1 MGGLPAHHASP
12 VPPTSMDGMTN
23 TDAFDAPLTLDPDAV
38 LLLIDVQKGFED
50 TSFWGPRD
58 NPRAEQR
65 MAELITAWQAT
76 GRPIVTVQHASAAG
90 PLAEGT
96 PGYELKDFVAGLTPA
111 LHVTKTVNSAFYG
124 TPDLHAWLQE
134 RGARQ
139 VVVTGIITNVCVE
152 TTTRM
157 AGNLGYDAI
166 FPTDA
171 MHSFDMT
178 GPDGTTVPAA
188 DLARATATTLHAN
201 RFAKVVT
208 TERVVRAAKA

>member
-1 MGGLPAHHASP
+1 
-12 VPPTSMDGMTN
+12 MDGMTN
-23 TDAFDAPLTLDPDAV
+23 TDAFDAPLTLDQDAV

-50 TSFWGPRD
+50 TAFWGPRD

-65 MAELITAWQAT
+65 MAELIAAWQAT
-76 GRPIVTVQHASAAG
+76 GRPIVTVQHTSPAG

-96 PGYELKDFVAGLTPA
+96 PGHGLKDFVADVTPA

-139 VVVTGIITNVCVE
+139 VVVTGIITNVCNE
-152 TTTRM
+152 TTARM
-157 AGNLGYDAI
+157 AGNLGYDAV
-166 FPTDA
+166 FPVDA

-188 DLARATATTLHAN
+188 DLARATATTLHAM

-208 TERVVRAAKA
+208 TEQVLRAAKA

>member
-1 MGGLPAHHASP
+1 
-12 VPPTSMDGMTN
+12 MTN

-38 LLLIDVQKGFED
+38 LLLVDVQKGFED
-50 TSFWGPRD
+50 ASFWGPRD

-65 MAELITAWQAT
+65 MAELIAVWQDT
-76 GRPIVTVQHASAAG
+76 GRPIVTVQHASTAG

-96 PGYELKDFVAGLTPA
+96 PGYALKDFVADVTPA

-124 TPDLHAWLQE
+124 TPDLHAWLRQ

-139 VVVTGIITNVCVE
+139 VVVTGIITNVCCE

-188 DLARATATTLHAN
+188 ELARATATTLHAN

-208 TERVVRAAKA
+208 TRDVTRAATA

>member
-1 MGGLPAHHASP
+1 M
-12 VPPTSMDGMTN
+12 N
-23 TDAFDAPLTLDPDAV
+23 TDAFDAPLTLDSDAV
-38 LLLIDVQKGFED
+38 LLLIDVQQGFED
-50 TSFWGPRD
+50 QDYWGPRD
-58 NPRAEQR
+58 NPQAEQR
-65 MAELITAWQAT
+65 IAELIAAWQAT

-90 PLAEGT
+90 PLAKGT
-96 PGYELKDFVAGLTPA
+96 PGYELKDFVAEVTPE

-139 VVVTGIITNVCVE
+139 LVVTGIITNVCNE
-152 TTTRM
+152 TTARM

-188 DLARATATTLHAN
+188 DLARATATTLHAM

-208 TERVVRAAKA
+208 TEKVLEAAKA

>member
-1 MGGLPAHHASP
+1 
-12 VPPTSMDGMTN
+12 MTN
-23 TDAFDAPLTLDPDAV
+23 TDAFDAPLTLDSDAV
-38 LLLIDVQKGFED
+38 LLLIDVQQGFED
-50 TSFWGPRD
+50 QDFWGPRD
-58 NPRAEQR
+58 NPDAEQR
-65 MAELITAWQAT
+65 IAELITAWQAT
-76 GRPIVTVQHASAAG
+76 GRPIVTVQHASRVG
-90 PLAEGT
+90 PLVEGT
-96 PGYELKDFVAGLTPA
+96 PGYRLKDLAAALTPD

-139 VVVTGIITNVCVE
+139 LVVTGIMTNVCNE

-171 MHSFDMT
+171 MHTFDMT
-178 GPDGTTVPAA
+178 GPDGVTVPAA
-188 DLARATATTLHAN
+188 ELARATATTLHAM

-208 TERVVRAAKA
+208 TETVLRAAKA

>member
-1 MGGLPAHHASP
+1 
-12 VPPTSMDGMTN
+12 MTN

-50 TSFWGPRD
+50 HEYWGPRD
-58 NPRAEQR
+58 NPQAEQR
-65 MAELITAWQAT
+65 MAELIAAWQAT
-76 GRPIVTVQHASAAG
+76 GRPVVTVQHASAAG
-90 PLAEGT
+90 PLVPGT
-96 PGYELKDFVAGLTPA
+96 PGYELKDFVAGLTPD
-111 LHVTKTVNSAFYG
+111 LHITKTVNSAFYG

-139 VVVTGIITNVCVE
+139 LVVTGIITNVCNE
-152 TTTRM
+152 TTARM

-171 MHSFDMT
+171 MHAFDMT
-178 GPDGTTVPAA
+178 GPDGTTLTAA
-188 DLARATATTLHAN
+188 ELARATGTVLHAM

-208 TERVVRAAKA
+208 TEQVLVAAKA

>member
-1 MGGLPAHHASP
+1 
-12 VPPTSMDGMTN
+12 MTN
-23 TDAFDAPLTLDPDAV
+23 TDAFDAPLTLDSDAV
-38 LLLIDVQKGFED
+38 LLLIDVQKGFEAPQY
-50 TSFWGPRD
+50 GPRD
-58 NPRAEQR
+58 NPQAEQR
-65 MAELITAWQAT
+65 MAELIAAWQAT
-76 GRPIVTVQHASAAG
+76 GRPIVTVQHASASG
-90 PLAEGT
+90 PLAKDD
-96 PGYELKDFVAGLTPA
+96 PGYALKDFVAELTPE
-111 LHVTKTVNSAFYG
+111 LHITKTVNSAFYG

-139 VVVTGIITNVCVE
+139 IVITGIITNVCNE
-152 TTTRM
+152 TTARM

-188 DLARATATTLHAN
+188 ELARATATTLHAM

-208 TERVVRAAKA
+208 TDKVLAAAKA

>member
-1 MGGLPAHHASP
+1 M
-12 VPPTSMDGMTN
+12 N
-23 TDAFDAPLTLDPDAV
+23 TDAFDAPLTLDSDAV
-38 LLLIDVQKGFED
+38 LLLIDVQQGFED
-50 TSFWGPRD
+50 QDYWGPRD
-58 NPRAEQR
+58 NPQAEQR
-65 MAELITAWQAT
+65 MAELIAAWQAT

-90 PLAEGT
+90 PLAKGA
-96 PGYELKDFVAGLTPA
+96 PGYELKDFVAGVTPE

-124 TPDLHAWLQE
+124 TPDLHAWLQA

-139 VVVTGIITNVCVE
+139 LVVTGMLTNVCNE
-152 TTTRM
+152 TTARM
-157 AGNLGYDAI
+157 AGNLGYDAV

-188 DLARATATTLHAN
+188 DLARATATTLHAM

-208 TERVVRAAKA
+208 TEKVLEAAKA

>member
-1 MGGLPAHHASP
+1 
-12 VPPTSMDGMTN
+12 MDGMTN

-38 LLLIDVQKGFED
+38 LLLIDVQKGFEAPD
-50 TSFWGPRD
+50 FGPRD
-58 NPRAEQR
+58 NPQAEQR
-65 MAELITAWQAT
+65 MAELIAVWQAT
-76 GRPIVTVQHASAAG
+76 GRPIVTVQHSAPVG

-96 PGYELKDFVAGLTPA
+96 PGYELKDFVAELTPA
-111 LHVTKTVNSAFYG
+111 LHITKSVNSAFYG

-139 VVVTGIITNVCVE
+139 VVVTGIITNVCNE
-152 TTTRM
+152 TTARM

-188 DLARATATTLHAN
+188 ELARATATTLHAM

-208 TERVVRAAKA
+208 TKDVTTAATV